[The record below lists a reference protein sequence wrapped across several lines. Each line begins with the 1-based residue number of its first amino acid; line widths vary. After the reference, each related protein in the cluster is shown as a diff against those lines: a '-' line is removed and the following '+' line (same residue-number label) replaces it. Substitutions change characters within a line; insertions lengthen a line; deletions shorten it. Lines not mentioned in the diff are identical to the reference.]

1 VKRGHPGIGE
11 HENGS
16 SGMAAMVP
24 FQKRGDLFSDG
35 RTFVSNDNDN
45 VNDKTLLFVR
55 NGLVD
60 ERKAASRCSIVL
72 S

>member
-1 VKRGHPGIGE
+1 
-11 HENGS
+11 
-16 SGMAAMVP
+16 MAAMVP